1 MYRVDGE
8 LLEEMLD
15 EAERPL
21 TLLPG
26 VPYFFSCSFL
36 NFKAIPGGNVRWP

>member
-1 MYRVDGE
+1 MYRVDGV

-21 TLLPG
+21 TLSSTAS
-26 VPYFFSCSFL
+26 FSC
-36 NFKAIPGGNVRWP
+36 V